1 MPQDKEQS
9 IPLAL
14 AGEVARALLDVQA
27 VQFSPEQAF
36 RWSSGWQSPIYC
48 DSRLTISYPAIRR
61 QITKGFGHLIR
72 AYFPQAEV
80 VVGVATAGIPQ
91 AALLAQEFEL
101 PMLYVRAKPKDH
113 GRENQIEGRI
123 VPGQLAVIVEDI
135 ISTGQS
141 ALQAAEV
148 LREAGVHVL
157 GVVAILTYGFDFARQ
172 QFEAQGLPFYTLTDY
187 TRLLVEV
194 FKREDV
200 SEKTMASLHE
210 WRKNPQEW
218 QPLPV
223 S

>member
-1 MPQDKEQS
+1 MLQDVEKNIS
-9 IPLAL
+9 PTL
-14 AGEVARALLDVQA
+14 AGEVANALLDVQA
-27 VQFSPEQAF
+27 VQFSPEQPF

-61 QITKGFGHLIR
+61 QITEGFGQLIR
-72 AYFPQAEV
+72 SYFPQAEV

-91 AALLAQEFEL
+91 AALLAQSFEL

-123 VPGQLAVIVEDI
+123 VPGQSAVIVEDI
-135 ISTGQS
+135 ISTGKS

-148 LREAGVHVL
+148 LREAGVEVL
-157 GVVAILTYGFDFARQ
+157 GVIAILTYGFDFAHQ

-210 WRKNPQEW
+210 WRKNPQQW
-218 QPLPV
+218 QPLPQ